1 MRARRLSAADAGD
14 ASRWHTPR
22 VSSLRLDARP
32 RTPGGVLVA
41 AFRGWN
47 DAGNAA
53 SIAAGFLRARYA
65 DARFG
70 VIDPDDYVDFQE
82 TRPRVLVG
90 DDGARQIEWPETELH
105 NGALPDGR
113 GLVVCTGPEPN
124 LRWRRYASELL
135 EVVRLTEVSL
145 VVTLGG
151 LLADTP
157 HSRPVPVTG
166 SAYAQETIDRL
177 GLRRST
183 YEGPTGIV
191 GVLHDACGAA
201 GVESVS
207 LWAAVPHYI
216 GGNPN
221 PSAGL
226 ALAQRLGRLL
236 AVDLAPA
243 ELESA
248 SAEFDRQV
256 ATQVETDPDVLR
268 YVRELEQASDEGDD
282 QEWEAAENFDDA
294 PRSLPSGDDLEQDIQ
309 RFLRERQEGDEPEA

>member
-1 MRARRLSAADAGD
+1 M
-14 ASRWHTPR
+14 T
-22 VSSLRLDARP
+22 SLRLDARP
-32 RTPGGVLVA
+32 AKPGGVLVA

-65 DARFG
+65 DVRFG
-70 VIDPDDYVDFQE
+70 VIDPDEYVDFQE

-105 NGALPDGR
+105 HGELPDGR
-113 GLVVCTGPEPN
+113 GLVVVTGPEPN
-124 LRWRRYASELL
+124 LRWRRFAADLI
-135 EVVRLTEVSL
+135 EVARTTEVSL
-145 VVTLGG
+145 VLTLGG

-191 GVLHDACGAA
+191 GVLHDACGEA
-201 GVESVS
+201 GIESVS

-226 ALAQRLGRLL
+226 ALARRLGRLL
-236 AVDLAPA
+236 AVDLAPE
-243 ELESA
+243 ELERA

-256 ATQVETDPDVLR
+256 ATQIEADPEVLR
-268 YVRELEQASDEGDD
+268 YVRELEQAADDEGDD
-282 QEWEAAENFDDA
+282 HEWSAVDEHDDA
-294 PRSLPSGDDLEQDIQ
+294 PRRLPSGDDLEEDIQ
-309 RFLRERQEGDEPEA
+309 RFLRERQEGDEPED